1 MFNSSFLY
9 HIIHTFN
16 RLNLSWPFKPGF
28 NRLNLSWPFKP
39 GFNRLNLSWPSMP
52 GVRLIQKKAWIQ
64 TDLSCHCVRNTNFE
78 DRSEKIEADQGRV
91 DLYYMINSL
100 KCIKLKMCLHTI
112 SRHRIFFVKY
122 SSQLEELQLLK
133 CGRQHTCFH
142 MCETVTEN

>member
-16 RLNLSWPFKPGF
+16 RF
-28 NRLNLSWPFKP
+28 
-39 GFNRLNLSWPSMP
+39 NLSWPSMP
-52 GVRLIQKKAWIQ
+52 GVRLIEKKAWIQ

-91 DLYYMINSL
+91 DIYYMINSL
-100 KCIKLKMCLHTI
+100 QCIKLKMCLHTI

-122 SSQLEELQLLK
+122 SSQREELQLLK